1 MRHRHAAFITLFA
14 GLFLPAVLSPLQAQV
29 YKWTDSE
36 GKVHYGS
43 APPPAADAQTPQTL
57 DIPSQPTPAG
67 GVDNTGSM
75 QRATRALRELRAVNR
90 DIPVSELD
98 RPHRTTKQKE
108 PIQISYTDQA
118 RIDNL
123 NRDIRRLSSSSF
135 GTRADRAQEIRAAK
149 DELRQ
154 IYRKY
159 GIKP

>member
-1 MRHRHAAFITLFA
+1 
-14 GLFLPAVLSPLQAQV
+14 
-29 YKWTDSE
+29 
-36 GKVHYGS
+36 
-43 APPPAADAQTPQTL
+43 
-57 DIPSQPTPAG
+57 
-67 GVDNTGSM
+67 M
-75 QRATRALRELRAVNR
+75 QRATRELRELRAVNR
-90 DIPVSELD
+90 DVPVSELD
-98 RPHRTTKQKE
+98 RPRRTGKQKE

-135 GTRADRAQEIRAAK
+135 GTRADRAKEIRAAK